1 MANLGFYKIKR
12 EDSETGAARYS
23 VRLVPYS
30 VIDKQAVVELALKDS
45 NINRQD
51 MAVGFAA
58 LGQAIEDF
66 VLNGH
71 SVTLDGLGNFRLT
84 CRTGIWDAQT
94 RKWKSAGKDSMDDV
108 SSNDIKGVYIRFRPC
123 KALRQEINHANFFE
137 VTNTLFG
144 KTKGGKL
151 DLGTAAQEPSNP

>member
-1 MANLGFYKIKR
+1 MANLGFYKTSR
-12 EDSETGAARYS
+12 EDEATGAKRYT

-51 MAVGFAA
+51 LAAGFAA

-84 CRTGIWDAQT
+84 CKTGEWDATTQ
-94 RKWKSAGKDSMDDV
+94 KWKSAGKDNMDDV
-108 SSNDIKGVYIRFRPC
+108 STNGIRGVYVRFRPC
-123 KALRQEINHANFFE
+123 KALREEINHASFFE

-151 DLGTAAQEPSNP
+151 DFNAAEPSNP

>member
-1 MANLGFYKIKR
+1 MANLGFYKTKR
-12 EDSETGAARYS
+12 EDETSGVTRYS

-30 VIDKQAVVELALKDS
+30 VIDKEAVVNLALKDS

-51 MAVGFAA
+51 LAMGFAA

-84 CRTGIWDAQT
+84 CKTGIWDDRT
-94 RKWKSAGKDSMDDV
+94 KKWTSAGRTSMDDV
-108 SSNDIKGVYIRFRPC
+108 STNDIKGVYIRFRPC
-123 KALRQEINHANFFE
+123 KALREEINSASFFE

-151 DLGTAAQEPSNP
+151 NLSIATEPSNP

>member
-12 EDSETGAARYS
+12 EDADSGAARYS

-51 MAVGFAA
+51 LAAGFAA

-84 CRTGIWDAQT
+84 CKTGEWDATTQ
-94 RKWKSAGKDSMDDV
+94 KWKSAGKDSMDDV
-108 SSNDIKGVYIRFRPC
+108 SANGIKGVYVRFRPC
-123 KALRQEINHANFFE
+123 KALREEINHASFFE

-144 KTKGGKL
+144 RTKGGKL
-151 DLGTAAQEPSNP
+151 DFNAAEPSNP